1 LVYSPLSI
9 FKCNLKLLYFHFFF
23 FFQSN
28 KLHSLQNGGMS
39 TVDENIKR
47 KLAASESEMGDL
59 RSEIQILQS
68 TVSFLLYEKTEISII

>member
-1 LVYSPLSI
+1 MYSPLSS
-9 FKCNLKLLYFHFFF
+9 FKCNLKLLYYFHFL
-23 FFQSN
+23 FQSN

-39 TVDENIKR
+39 SVDENIKR

>member
-1 LVYSPLSI
+1 
-9 FKCNLKLLYFHFFF
+9 
-23 FFQSN
+23 
-28 KLHSLQNGGMS
+28 LHSLQNGGMS